1 MVKKYEGLRDAYME
15 ARLLGKD
22 FSGCIDWAA
31 GAIGK
36 DGADE
41 GLSALAAAD
50 RKDGKAARQL
60 VESLLGNDPSE
71 DEFWAGRRIADLA
84 RRYFA
89 GEEGAGRLT
98 AEIAALHSS
107 LGAPDWLATLRRN
120 AEFLADLPAYR
131 DPFEAELKYLA
142 RLWSHAGSTAEFLD
156 AYDYRISGKH
166 ELR

>member
-1 MVKKYEGLRDAYME
+1 MVKKYEGLVDAYME
-15 ARLLGKD
+15 AMLLGKD

-31 GAIGK
+31 REAGK

-41 GLSALAAAD
+41 GLAALAATD
-50 RKDGKAARQL
+50 RKDGKAIRQL
-60 VESLLGNDPSE
+60 AEGLLEGRTAE
-71 DEFWAGRRIADLA
+71 RELWAGRRIAESA
-84 RRYFA
+84 RRYFD
-89 GEEGAGRLT
+89 GEEGAGRLG

-107 LGAPDWLATLRRN
+107 LGSPDWLSTLRHN

-131 DPFEAELKYLA
+131 EPFEAELKYLA
-142 RLWSHAGSTAEFLD
+142 RLWSHAESTADFLG